1 MLLSLSIKNLAII
14 DNIQIDFKNGMTA
27 LTGET
32 GSGKSLIID
41 AIGLLFGDRASSD
54 LVRNGENK
62 AFIEGVFDKYNSEV
76 NNMLKELEIDI
87 DDILIIKREIYANG
101 KSICKINGEVVNA
114 NTLNNIS
121 NYLGDIHT
129 QFDSIKLVNPKNY
142 FTFIDDNSINELLI
156 SYKESLTNYNKL
168 KKEYE
173 LKVKNKE
180 ETLKKLD
187 FLKYQLNEL
196 EKANLKKE
204 ELENLN
210 EQYDVLNN
218 HGKIFECYQEFIKTI
233 EDNDLLTNLFNSYNI
248 LSKNIRFNK
257 DLENDVN
264 RLKDSYYDLQDI
276 YENVKHIIS
285 HDDFDINE
293 LDNINFRLD
302 LYKSLMKKYNMNV
315 DELINYRDKIKKD
328 IEEISD
334 FDYFIE
340 EIKKQVEDFYNKTL
354 QIGKNISKL
363 RKENADKLSIKLLEN
378 LNDLELKNVSLY
390 IDIKETS
397 EFNVNG
403 INTIDFL
410 VSFNK
415 GESLKSL
422 SKTASGGELSR
433 FMLALKAINSDKDYQ
448 KTFIFDEIDTGVS
461 GEIAQKIGERIKKIS
476 INNQVI
482 CVTHLPQVAAI
493 CDNHLF
499 ISKTN
504 DNERM
509 KTEITEL
516 DYEGRVNAIALML
529 SKGQVTKATIELAK
543 ELLNE

>member
-142 FTFIDDNSINELLI
+142 FSFIDDNSINELLI

-180 ETLKKLD
+180 ETLQKLD

-328 IEEISD
+328 IEEFSD

-415 GESLKSL
+415 GEALKSL

>member
-168 KKEYE
+168 KREYE

-315 DELINYRDKIKKD
+315 DELISYRDKIKKD
-328 IEEISD
+328 IEEFSD

-354 QIGKNISKL
+354 QIGKNISEL